1 MMNTQSTKTANQQWF
16 DKRPLVALAPMEAV
30 TDHSYRKIVRSI
42 APEAILYTEFT
53 PARGLLAGA
62 KRVWD
67 MAHFT
72 DDEHPLV
79 VQLYDSVPE
88 ALGEAVA
95 SINEKYRP
103 DGYDLNM
110 GCPVRKVANR
120 GAGCGMMATPD
131 IAAECV
137 KRMIDAADGVPVSIK
152 TRLGIRN
159 KTEVID
165 VAGAC
170 VEAGAVQV
178 TIHGR
183 LKADRPR
190 HAADWEALSKAATQF
205 DVPIIGNGDI
215 WTVSDALKMAEL
227 DGVDGVMI
235 ARGGIGNPWLLQR
248 SWQALSGLPV
258 DPLPDRTEKARVAME
273 HLRANVEDKGER
285 RGVLELRKV
294 VRNYIKGHIDSRRT
308 WMRII
313 ESITLD
319 ETLGVLEEFAHGPE
333 EFSEE
338 SNLQTNS

>member
-1 MMNTQSTKTANQQWF
+1 MTETNKTSPDSQLWF
-16 DKRPLVALAPMEAV
+16 DRRPLVSLAPMEAI
-30 TDHSYRKIVRSI
+30 TDHAYRKIVRAI
-42 APEAILYTEFT
+42 APEVVLYTEFT

-62 KRVWD
+62 KAVWD
-67 MAHFT
+67 MAHFD

-79 VQLYDSVPE
+79 IQLYDSVPE
-88 ALGEAVA
+88 ALGDAVK
-95 SINEKYRP
+95 SISEKYRP

-120 GAGCGMMATPD
+120 GAGCGMMATPEV
-131 IAAECV
+131 AVECV
-137 KRMIDAADGVPVSIK
+137 QRMIDAADGVPVSIK

-170 VEAGAVQV
+170 VEAGAKQV

-190 HAADWEALSKAATQF
+190 HAADWEALSHAAQQF

-215 WTVSDALKMAEL
+215 WTVRDAQNMADLE
-227 DGVDGVMI
+227 GVDGIMI

-248 SWQALSGLPV
+248 AWQALSGLPV
-258 DPLPDRTEKARVAME
+258 DPLPDRAEKARVAVK
-273 HLRANVEDKGER
+273 HLLANVEDKGER

-308 WMRII
+308 WMQII
-313 ESITLD
+313 EAVSVEDTVRI
-319 ETLGVLEEFAHGPE
+319 LEDFARGP
-333 EFSEE
+333 
-338 SNLQTNS
+338 TDD